1 MPLTDTAVRHAKN
14 LGRNY
19 SLKDMDGLHLF
30 VSSTGAKSWHFRFTW
45 LGKPAR
51 ISLGM
56 YPQLSLK
63 DARFARD
70 NARTQVA
77 KGIDPRAA
85 RREDRLTA
93 LAADENSFAAVFL
106 AWRTF
111 KAVTL
116 KLGRQSS
123 LSQIDRIFA
132 KDVLPLL
139 GPLPIAEI
147 SRQHLIELLRRIE
160 SRQAFTTAE
169 KCRTWFNQLFRYA
182 MVEKGLMTN
191 PSADLDIVAIP
202 KPPVTNNPYLLM
214 EDLPVFLQKLRHYG
228 GSKLTVLG
236 LRLLFLTGVRTGEL
250 RFAEPDQFDLDRG
263 IWTIP
268 AAIVKQLQ
276 VRLRKEGSN
285 KIPPY
290 VVPLSR
296 QAIAIVRE
304 LLKLR
309 RPAQRYLLPHRSDL
323 SKRISENT
331 LNVALKRMG
340 YETQLTGHGIRATL
354 STALNE
360 LGYEEKWI
368 DAQLSHAEPNKVRA
382 TYNHAL
388 YVEQRQRMMQD
399 WADQLDRWERG
410 EKGIVAAPAPN
421 LSGELDMIAE
431 YLKKLSAGG
440 SPQLG
445 GALGR
450 ERAVLARG
458 L

>member
-1 MPLTDTAVRHAKN
+1 MKA
-14 LGRNY
+14 
-19 SLKDMDGLHLF
+19 
-30 VSSTGAKSWHFRFTW
+30 SSASPEWSCIT
-45 LGKPAR
+45 
-51 ISLGM
+51 
-56 YPQLSLK
+56 
-63 DARFARD
+63 
-70 NARTQVA
+70 
-77 KGIDPRAA
+77 
-85 RREDRLTA
+85 
-93 LAADENSFAAVFL
+93 AVFL

-116 KLGRQSS
+116 KLGRQTS

-214 EDLPVFLQKLRHYG
+214 EEIPLFLQKLRTYG
-228 GSKLTVLG
+228 GSTTTILG

-250 RFAEPDQFDLDRG
+250 RLAVPEQFDLVRG

-268 AAIVKQLQ
+268 AVIVKQLQ
-276 VRLRKEGSN
+276 VRLRKEGS

-296 QAIAIVRE
+296 QAIAIVHE

-309 RPAQRYLLPHRSDL
+309 RPAQRYLLSHRSDL

-331 LNVALKRMG
+331 LNTAIKRMG
-340 YETQLTGHGIRATL
+340 YERQLTGHGIRATL

-360 LGYEEKWI
+360 LGYEDKWI
-368 DAQLSHAEPNKVRA
+368 DAQLSHAEPNKIRA

-431 YLKKLSAGG
+431 YLKRLSAGG
-440 SPQLG
+440 SPPLG
-445 GALGR
+445 GAMGR
-450 ERAVLARG
+450 ERAALSRR

>member
-14 LGRNY
+14 LGKNY
-19 SLKDMDGLHLF
+19 SLRDMDGLHLF
-30 VSSTGAKSWHFRFTW
+30 VSSKGAKSWHFRFSW
-45 LGKPAR
+45 LGKPVR

-56 YPQLSLK
+56 YPELSLK
-63 DARFARD
+63 DARLARE
-70 NARTQVA
+70 NARALVA
-77 KGIDPRAA
+77 KGVDPRAA
-85 RREDRLTA
+85 RREDRFTA
-93 LAADENSFAAVFL
+93 LAENENSFAAVFL

-116 KLGRQSS
+116 KLGRQTS

-132 KDVLPLL
+132 KDVLPFL

-182 MVEKGLMTN
+182 MVEKGLMIN

-214 EDLPVFLQKLRHYG
+214 EEVPLFLQKLRTYE
-228 GSKLTVLG
+228 GSTATKLG

-250 RFAEPDQFDLDRG
+250 RLAVPEQFDLVKG

-268 AAIVKQLQ
+268 AVIVKQLQ
-276 VRLRKEGSN
+276 VRLRKEGN

-290 VVPLSR
+290 LVPLSR
-296 QAIAIVRE
+296 QAISIVRE
-304 LLKLR
+304 LLRLR
-309 RPAQRYLLPHRSDL
+309 RPAQRYLLSHRSDL

-331 LNVALKRMG
+331 LNAAIKRMG
-340 YETQLTGHGIRATL
+340 YERQLTGHGIRATL

-360 LGYEEKWI
+360 LGYEDKWI
-368 DAQLSHAEPNKVRA
+368 DAQLSHAEPNKIRA

-410 EKGIVAAPAPN
+410 EKGIVVAPAPN

-445 GALGR
+445 GTLGR
-450 ERAVLARG
+450 ERAVLSRG

>member
-1 MPLTDTAVRHAKN
+1 MPLTDTAVRHAKK
-14 LGRNY
+14 LGKNY
-19 SLKDMDGLHLF
+19 SLRDMDGLHLF
-30 VSSTGAKSWHFRFTW
+30 VSSKGAKSWHFRFSW

-56 YPQLSLK
+56 YPELSLK
-63 DARFARD
+63 DARDARDARD
-70 NARTQVA
+70 NARTLVA

-106 AWRTF
+106 TWRTF

-116 KLGRQSS
+116 RLGRQTS

-202 KPPVTNNPYLLM
+202 KPPVTNNPYLHM
-214 EDLPVFLQKLRHYG
+214 EEIPLFLQKLRAYG
-228 GSKLTVLG
+228 GSTATILG

-250 RFAEPDQFDLDRG
+250 RLAVPEQFDLVKG

-268 AAIVKQLQ
+268 AVIVKQLRGQ
-276 VRLRKEGSN
+276 V
-285 KIPPY
+285 
-290 VVPLSR
+290 
-296 QAIAIVRE
+296 
-304 LLKLR
+304 
-309 RPAQRYLLPHRSDL
+309 D
-323 SKRISENT
+323 
-331 LNVALKRMG
+331 
-340 YETQLTGHGIRATL
+340 
-354 STALNE
+354 
-360 LGYEEKWI
+360 
-368 DAQLSHAEPNKVRA
+368 
-382 TYNHAL
+382 
-388 YVEQRQRMMQD
+388 
-399 WADQLDRWERG
+399 
-410 EKGIVAAPAPN
+410 
-421 LSGELDMIAE
+421 
-431 YLKKLSAGG
+431 
-440 SPQLG
+440 
-445 GALGR
+445 
-450 ERAVLARG
+450 
-458 L
+458 

>member
-1 MPLTDTAVRHAKN
+1 MPLTDTAVRQAKN
-14 LGRNY
+14 FGKNY

-30 VSSTGAKSWHFRFTW
+30 VSAKGVKSWHFRFCW
-45 LGKPAR
+45 LGKQSR

-56 YPQLSLK
+56 YPAIGLK
-63 DARFARD
+63 EARLARD
-70 NARTQVA
+70 QARSLVA
-77 KGIDPRAA
+77 KGIDPRAS
-85 RREDRLTA
+85 RREDRL
-93 LAADENSFAAVFL
+93 AAMAAEENSFAAVFL

-111 KAVTL
+111 KAMTL
-116 KLGRQSS
+116 KVGRQTS
-123 LSQIDRIFA
+123 LSQMDRIFA
-132 KDVLPLL
+132 NDVLPWL
-139 GPLPIAEI
+139 GRLPIVEI

-160 SRQAFTTAE
+160 TRQAFTTAE

-191 PSADLDIVAIP
+191 PAADLDIVAIP

-214 EDLPVFLQKLRHYG
+214 EDIPVFLQKLRNYG
-228 GSKLTVLG
+228 GSTTTVLG

-250 RFAEPDQFDLDRG
+250 RLAVPEQFDLVRG

-268 AAIVKQLQ
+268 AVIVKQLQ
-276 VRLRKEGSN
+276 VRLRKEGN
-285 KIPPY
+285 NIPPY

-309 RPAQRYLLPHRSDL
+309 RPAQRYLLSHRTDL

-331 LNVALKRMG
+331 LNAALKRLG
-340 YETQLTGHGIRATL
+340 YDTQLTGHGIRATL

-368 DAQLSHAEPNKVRA
+368 DAQLSHAEPNKIRA

-399 WADQLDRWERG
+399 WADQLDQWGRG
-410 EKGIVAAPAPN
+410 ERGIVAAPAPN

-445 GALGR
+445 GVLGR
-450 ERAVLARG
+450 EPTALPRRL
-458 L
+458 